1 MESITNKTLQLPT
14 ELILA
19 TEKMIQSGKV
29 KSFDDF
35 VILALKHELLSLEKA
50 ENQTPLKLEKSQ
62 VESLEDPI
70 WELGENPVLGD
81 VTNASENLDQYLYK
95 SL

>member
-1 MESITNKTLQLPT
+1 MESITNKILQLPT

-19 TEKMIQSGKV
+19 TEKMIQSGKL

-50 ENQTPLKLEKSQ
+50 EN
-62 VESLEDPI
+62 
-70 WELGENPVLGD
+70 
-81 VTNASENLDQYLYK
+81 
-95 SL
+95 